1 MRRLLNTLY
10 VVTPDAYLACEGENV
25 LVKSNDEIKL
35 RIPIH
40 NLEGIITFGYSG
52 ASPALMRLC
61 CERGVA
67 FSFLSSSGYFLGRV
81 TGKTHGNVLLRR
93 TQYRWADNEE
103 ATLRL
108 SKRFLIA
115 KILNSRVCLQRALR
129 DHGEKIETGEI
140 VSAVAALK
148 QLAEIVESVRNIDI
162 LRGIEGEAARDYFK
176 CFDRMILYQKNEFCF
191 YERIRRPPTDNVNAL
206 LSFLYTILAHDVEAA
221 LESVGLDPQVGFL
234 HRDRPGRSSLALD
247 MMEEFRA
254 YFVDRMVLS
263 LINRKQISGNG
274 FIKKESGAVVMTDDT
289 KKAVLAEWQNKKK
302 EEIKHPYLD
311 EKIPIG
317 LLPYAQALLMA
328 RHIRGDLDDYP
339 PFFWK

>member
-10 VVTPDAYLACEGENV
+10 VTTPNAYLACEGENV
-25 LVKSNDEIKL
+25 LVKADDEIRF

-81 TGKTHGNVLLRR
+81 TGKAHGNVLLRR
-93 TQYRWADNEE
+93 TQYRWADNEDV
-103 ATLRL
+103 TLRI
-108 SKRFLIA
+108 SKRFLIS
-115 KILNSRVCLQRALR
+115 KILNSRVSLQRFIR
-129 DHGEKIETGEI
+129 DHGEKIETSELSLA
-140 VSAVAALK
+140 VSILK
-148 QLAEIVESVRNIDI
+148 QLAEAVEGIENIDI
-162 LRGIEGEAARDYFK
+162 LRGIEGEAAREYFR
-176 CFDRMILYQKNEFCF
+176 CFDTMILYQKNEFSF

-206 LSFLYTILAHDVEAA
+206 LSFLYTILSHDVEAA

-247 MMEEFRA
+247 MMEEFRS
-254 YFVDRMVLS
+254 YFVDRIVLS
-263 LINRKQISGNG
+263 LINRKQVNG
-274 FIKKESGAVVMTDDT
+274 KGFVQKESGAVIMTDDT
-289 KKAVLAEWQNKKK
+289 KKIVLSEWQNKKK
-302 EEIKHPYLD
+302 EEITHPYLD

-328 RHIRGDLDDYP
+328 RHVRGDLDDYP

>member
-10 VVTPDAYLACEGENV
+10 VTTPEAYLACEGENV
-25 LVKSNDEIKL
+25 LVKVDDQIKL

-52 ASPALMRLC
+52 ASPALIKLC

-67 FSFLSSSGYFLGRV
+67 FSFLSSNGYFLGRV

-93 TQYRWADNEE
+93 SQYRWSDNEE
-103 ATLRL
+103 ITLRL
-108 SKRFLIA
+108 SKRFVVA

-129 DHGEKIETGEI
+129 DHRDKIETYELELT
-140 VSAVAALK
+140 VDNLK
-148 QLAEIVESVRNIDI
+148 RLAKEVENVTDIDV
-162 LRGIEGEAARDYFK
+162 LRGIEGEAAKQYFK
-176 CFDRMILYQKNEFCF
+176 CFDMMILNQKDEFSF
-191 YERIRRPPTDNVNAL
+191 HERIRRPPTDKVNAL
-206 LSFLYTILAHDVEAA
+206 LSFLYTILSHDVEAA

-234 HRDRPGRSSLALD
+234 HSDRPGRSSLALD
-247 MMEEFRA
+247 LMEEFRA

-263 LINRKQISGNG
+263 LINRKQINGKG
-274 FIKKESGAVVMTDDT
+274 FIEKESGAVIMNDDT
-289 KKAVLAEWQNKKK
+289 KKTVLTEWQNRKRDN
-302 EEIKHPYLD
+302 ITHPYLD
-311 EKIPIG
+311 EKIPVG
-317 LLPYAQALLMA
+317 LLPYAQALLLA

>member
-10 VVTPDAYLACEGENV
+10 VTTPDAYLACQGENV
-25 LVKSNDEIKL
+25 LVKADDQIKF

-40 NLEGIITFGYSG
+40 NLEGIITFGYAG

-81 TGKTHGNVLLRR
+81 TGKAHGNVLLRR
-93 TQYRWADNEE
+93 QQYRWADNDET
-103 ATLRL
+103 TLRL
-108 SKRFLIA
+108 SKRFIVS
-115 KILNSRVCLQRALR
+115 KILNSRVCIQRALR
-129 DHGEKIETGEI
+129 DHGEKIESNEL
-140 VSAVAALK
+140 VSAVNMLK
-148 QLAEIVESVRNIDI
+148 RLAEEIHNVNNIDL
-162 LRGIEGEAARDYFK
+162 LRGIEGEAARIYFG
-176 CFDRMILYQKNEFCF
+176 CLDDMILTQKDEFF
-191 YERIRRPPTDNVNAL
+191 FHERIKRPPTDNVNAL
-206 LSFLYTILAHDVEAA
+206 LSFLYTILSHDVEAA
-221 LESVGLDPQVGFL
+221 LESVGLDPQVGYL

-247 MMEEFRA
+247 MMEEFRS
-254 YFVDRMVLS
+254 YLVDRMVLS
-263 LINRKQISGNG
+263 LINRRQISAKG
-274 FIKKESGAVVMTDDT
+274 FIRKESEAVIMSDDT
-289 KKAVLAEWQNKKK
+289 KKLVLTEWQKRKK
-302 EEIKHPYLD
+302 EEITHPYLD

>member
-1 MRRLLNTLY
+1 
-10 VVTPDAYLACEGENV
+10 
-25 LVKSNDEIKL
+25 
-35 RIPIH
+35 
-40 NLEGIITFGYSG
+40 
-52 ASPALMRLC
+52 
-61 CERGVA
+61 
-67 FSFLSSSGYFLGRV
+67 
-81 TGKTHGNVLLRR
+81 
-93 TQYRWADNEE
+93 
-103 ATLRL
+103 LRL

>member
-10 VVTPDAYLACEGENV
+10 VTNPEAYLACEGENV
-25 LVKSNDEIKL
+25 LVKVDDKIKL

-81 TGKTHGNVLLRR
+81 TGRAHGNVLLRR
-93 TQYRWADNEE
+93 AQYRWADDEE
-103 ATLRL
+103 TTLRL
-108 SKRFLIA
+108 SKRFVVA

-129 DHGEKIETGEI
+129 DHRDRIKTDGL
-140 VSAVAALK
+140 SLAVNNLK
-148 QLAEIVESVRNIDI
+148 RLAENVEDVADIDI
-162 LRGIEGEAARDYFK
+162 LRGIEGEAAKEYFK
-176 CFDRMILYQKNEFCF
+176 CFDMMILNQKDEFSF
-191 YERIRRPPTDNVNAL
+191 YERVRRPPTDKVNAL
-206 LSFLYTILAHDVEAA
+206 LSFLYTVLSHDVEAA

-247 MMEEFRA
+247 LMEEFRA
-254 YFVDRMVLS
+254 YLVDRMVLS
-263 LINRKQISGNG
+263 LINRKQINGKG
-274 FIKKESGAVVMTDDT
+274 FILKESGAVIMTDDT
-289 KKAVLAEWQNKKK
+289 KKIVLTEWQNRKR
-302 EEIKHPYLD
+302 EDITHPYLG
-311 EKIPIG
+311 EKIPVG
-317 LLPYAQALLMA
+317 LLPYTQTLLMA
-328 RHIRGDLDDYP
+328 RHVRGDLDDYP

>member
-10 VVTPDAYLACEGENV
+10 VTTPDAYLACEGENV
-25 LVKSNDEIKL
+25 LVKADDQTKF

-40 NLEGIITFGYSG
+40 NLEGIITFGYAG

-81 TGKTHGNVLLRR
+81 TGKAHGNVLLRR
-93 TQYRWADNEE
+93 QQYRWADNDET
-103 ATLRL
+103 TLRL
-108 SKRFLIA
+108 SKRFIVS
-115 KILNSRVCLQRALR
+115 KILNSRVCIQRALR
-129 DHGEKIETGEI
+129 DHEEKIESNEL
-140 VSAVAALK
+140 VSAVNILK
-148 QLAEIVESVRNIDI
+148 RLAEEVRNVNNIDL
-162 LRGIEGEAARDYFK
+162 LRGIEGEAARIYFG
-176 CFDRMILYQKNEFCF
+176 CLDTMILAQKDEFF
-191 YERIRRPPTDNVNAL
+191 FHERIKRPPTDNVNAL
-206 LSFLYTILAHDVEAA
+206 LSFLYTILSHDVEAA
-221 LESVGLDPQVGFL
+221 LESVGLDPQVGYL

-247 MMEEFRA
+247 MMEEFRS
-254 YFVDRMVLS
+254 YLVDRMVLS
-263 LINRKQISGNG
+263 LINRRQINGKG
-274 FIKKESGAVVMTDDT
+274 FIKKESEAVIMTDET
-289 KKAVLAEWQNKKK
+289 KKLVLTEWQKRKK
-302 EEIKHPYLD
+302 EEITHPYLD